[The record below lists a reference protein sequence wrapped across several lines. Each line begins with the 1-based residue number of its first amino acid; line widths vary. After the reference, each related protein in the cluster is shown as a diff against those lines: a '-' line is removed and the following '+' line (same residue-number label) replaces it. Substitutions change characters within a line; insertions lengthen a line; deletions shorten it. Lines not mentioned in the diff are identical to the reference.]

1 MYRTS
6 LIFVIETTNKKQKTM
21 KPQTNTYRIYD
32 SMGRKTEIL
41 ILASNIKDACK
52 EAKKREAEIGSSF
65 YKVKRC
71 YTGGVKGQQ

>member
-1 MYRTS
+1 MLVLNPKQRT
-6 LIFVIETTNKKQKTM
+6 KTM
-21 KPQTNTYRIYD
+21 KPQTNTYRVYD
-32 SMGRKTEIL
+32 GMGRKTEIL